1 MRAKWKKKAILK
13 KLRTKSE
20 FGLVDNPERASF

>member
-1 MRAKWKKKAILK
+1 MRAKWKKMATLK

-20 FGLVDNPERASF
+20 FGLVDKPERTSF